1 VLESADYGQ
10 GFYTRFLLSG
20 VTENES
26 DSKGLKVVSSGAR
39 NRRTEDMSVQE
50 QIKKYIAS
58 QAEPKRSDLRELH
71 RLTLQVSPGCKL
83 WFSDGRDSK
92 NHTVSN
98 PTIGYGLHTIKYAD
112 GKSREFF
119 QIGVS
124 GNKTGISVYILGLKD
139 KKYLAKTY
147 GKKLGK
153 ASVTGYC
160 IRFKGLTDI
169 NIDTL
174 EAAIRYGL
182 AAQNEKGKL
191 MK

>member
-1 VLESADYGQ
+1 
-10 GFYTRFLLSG
+10 
-20 VTENES
+20 
-26 DSKGLKVVSSGAR
+26 
-39 NRRTEDMSVQE
+39 MSVLE

-58 QAEPKRSDLRELH
+58 QPEPKRSDLRELH
-71 RLTLQVSPGCKL
+71 RRTLQVSPECNL
-83 WFSDGRDSK
+83 WFSDGKDSK

-98 PTIGYGLHTIKYAD
+98 PTIGYGLHTIKYAN
-112 GKSREFF
+112 GKDREFF

-160 IRFKGLTDI
+160 IRFKALKDI

-174 EAAIRYGL
+174 EAAIRSVL
-182 AAQNEKGKL
+182 TAEDEKGKL
-191 MK
+191 TK

>member
-1 VLESADYGQ
+1 
-10 GFYTRFLLSG
+10 
-20 VTENES
+20 
-26 DSKGLKVVSSGAR
+26 
-39 NRRTEDMSVQE
+39 M
-50 QIKKYIAS
+50 
-58 QAEPKRSDLRELH
+58 RELH
-71 RLTLQVSPGCKL
+71 RLALQVSPECRL
-83 WFSDGRDSK
+83 WFFDGKDSK
-92 NHTVSN
+92 NHIVSN
-98 PTIGYGLHTIKYAD
+98 PTIGYGFDTIKYAN

-160 IRFKGLTDI
+160 IRFKALKDI

-182 AAQNEKGKL
+182 AGSE
-191 MK
+191 

>member
-1 VLESADYGQ
+1 MNVP
-10 GFYTRFLLSG
+10 
-20 VTENES
+20 
-26 DSKGLKVVSSGAR
+26 
-39 NRRTEDMSVQE
+39 E
-50 QIKKYIAS
+50 QIEKYIAS

-71 RLTLQVSPGCKL
+71 RLTLQASPECKL
-83 WFSDGRDSK
+83 WFSDGKDSK

-98 PTIGYGLHTIKYAD
+98 PTIGYGFHEIKYAN

-160 IRFKGLTDI
+160 IRFKALKDI
-169 NIDTL
+169 NLATL

-182 AAQNEKGKL
+182 AARNEKGKPT
-191 MK
+191 K